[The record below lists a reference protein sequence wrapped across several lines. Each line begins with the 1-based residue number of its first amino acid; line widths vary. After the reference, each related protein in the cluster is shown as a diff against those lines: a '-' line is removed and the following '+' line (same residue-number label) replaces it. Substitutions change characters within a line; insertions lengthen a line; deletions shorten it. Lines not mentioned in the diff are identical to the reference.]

1 MGLVNPQAA
10 AVSKKR
16 NEPFLLETGKAAA
29 GRRVG
34 AVPAVG
40 AAHGIASKCGHNYIG
55 HYYIIMAELGPY
67 PL

>member
-1 MGLVNPQAA
+1 MSNAKKWRGYNYAGPVNPQAA

-40 AAHGIASKCGHNYIG
+40 AAHGIASK
-55 HYYIIMAELGPY
+55 
-67 PL
+67 